1 MSFGFGNT
9 ANTLGDGGAAGVG
22 EVSVGPDLET
32 IQTEG
37 LGFPPL
43 AGEAKVR
50 LTSPWPSLPA
60 QTSSLLSIASRRGL
74 VAAAGPDQVTIATTE
89 SVRKAFTSPKDGE
102 SEVRSFEP
110 QLKIPMPMR
119 ISHLAFTADENHLI
133 LSAESGGG
141 LAVYEVQSL
150 LQGSSNSAFELSTN
164 GESLLYLAPNPVAG
178 KSELC
183 AVVTS
188 NGNLYMANFKERSLS
203 NPLKTQ
209 VSCLSWSA
217 KGKQLCAGM
226 ADGTISQMTP
236 EGDSKGNIP
245 KPPNSGDCHV
255 SSLIWL
261 ENNLFLTIHS
271 MTHESPPSS
280 IYHIISRQPPSSF
293 TFQKLTDP
301 VEPFGAEK
309 PPHHAILR
317 LRDFLD
323 LQDLLIVSS
332 TASTDVGILTRSKT
346 PLAHDKP
353 ADSITN
359 VFTTTEILGDARRP
373 TLPMTESMDDS
384 VAIGVALDLSSK
396 DPVYKPIP
404 SDEELDKS
412 SGPLPGFWALTNE
425 GVLCSWWLVYNEA
438 VKKGQNYSGL
448 AMMDSTVQSAPAST
462 PTAAA
467 TSASPFAAASS
478 TPFGSST
485 TPIAA
490 PAFGSSSQLGQ
501 KSSPWGPSTT
511 TPATSTGGVTFGSST
526 FGSSPSGTG
535 SAFGKTSSLGFGQS
549 SQLGMRT
556 SPWAS
561 GAGSKPAFGQS
572 GFSSF
577 ASGGNNQSPFGSA
590 TSASNTSDAAAPAAP
605 STGSGFSAFSSQ
617 GGFSAL
623 GGNNSSSSG
632 FGKGSTFGASTFGTP
647 AKSNTSA
654 DTAFPAKQ
662 DKPLA
667 NPFASSTPFKLES
680 SFKPDPFQND
690 SNEKPST
697 TFGGSMFGSAFG
709 SALGAVATSKPS
721 ETTPLAKDEDMDTT
735 ETTEE
740 TPQSKS
746 RSIFPLQQPQESTTP
761 TTTPGPSRFSFAT
774 SSTPGTSLFG
784 QATKTET
791 PSTGLFGT
799 PTDTPKLGGFSLF
812 GSSKATDSATG
823 EPKVKVEEETPLPP
837 DTTSKAAYPVDGSSS
852 SSAAS
857 NCTQLFGS
865 TTTPLKHD
873 STLSSSDSATPKPS
887 LTQPDASL
895 PSVFSKTVMQAQTS
909 SKPDVV
915 KVTEQVENPI
925 VVEDAPLPPDFT
937 KKPSIQTSLPA
948 DSTKAT
954 TTANGNDAPAAAG
967 FVLPMAPSKE
977 PSSIPSLPETTED
990 DESDLGEDEVSEGSG
1005 VDVAKDLSPV
1015 TSGLNITPGFTPQ
1028 SSFGGIAGA
1037 TPASARPEDRAR
1049 PLFGE
1054 ISRGAPALFPKPS
1067 QASPRSPSPVRGAVP
1082 QRVIRS
1088 DATRSVSAPGVASQ
1102 ILGAKQSQMH
1112 PGSSII
1118 SSREKQPPG
1127 EDPFMLQHR
1136 RMRERQEAEETQPL
1150 VDEEDEEM
1158 QKVLSSEVEGTL
1170 QLDEF
1175 IAHSNVAPPA
1185 KESVPSQVEAVYRD
1199 INSMIDTLGLNAR
1212 AVKAFTKGHTE
1223 NAAEDGRSKQDL
1235 EIPDDWVL
1243 CEINDLGEVLDNELH
1258 SDLENGRVQNLDDKL
1273 DACQDLSRDMQRLR
1287 AKQEDLKRVIMTR
1300 TDPEQAEQART
1311 LPLSAEQAAQQNE
1324 LRREF
1329 TNFTK
1334 LLTEAEEALTL
1345 LKTRIA
1351 ATSSSSVRGSANVPT
1366 VEAIMRTIS
1375 KMTSMAEKRSGDIDV
1390 LETQLRKMK
1399 LGSTSREASP
1409 MVTPQ
1414 ARKSIMMSPDVTPS
1428 RNFRHSLT
1436 MSSGVMSRD
1445 AAMKGTPPRKKL
1457 SGFSKDEKSDLMEKR
1472 ARRQAVLSKL
1482 KDSVGKRGVNVW
1494 NLEDID

>member
-22 EVSVGPDLET
+22 EASVGPDLET

-50 LTSPWPSLPA
+50 LTSPWLSLPA
-60 QTSSLLSIASRRGL
+60 QTSSLLSIASRRGF

-236 EGDSKGNIP
+236 EGDNKGNIP
-245 KPPNSGDCHV
+245 KPPNLGDCHV

-404 SDEELDKS
+404 SDEELDQS

-448 AMMDSTVQSAPAST
+448 AMMDGTVQSAPAST

-485 TPIAA
+485 TPVAA

-501 KSSPWGPSTT
+501 KSSPWGASTT
-511 TPATSTGGVTFGSST
+511 TPTTSTGGVAFGSST
-526 FGSSPSGTG
+526 FGGSPSGTG

-590 TSASNTSDAAAPAAP
+590 TSTSNTNDAAAPAAP

-623 GGNNSSSSG
+623 GGNNSSSGG
-632 FGKGSTFGASTFGTP
+632 FGKGST
-647 AKSNTSA
+647 
-654 DTAFPAKQ
+654 
-662 DKPLA
+662 
-667 NPFASSTPFKLES
+667 
-680 SFKPDPFQND
+680 
-690 SNEKPST
+690 
-697 TFGGSMFGSAFG
+697 AFG
-709 SALGAVATSKPS
+709 SALGAVASSKPS
-721 ETTPLAKDEDMDTT
+721 EATPLAKDEDMDTT

-746 RSIFPLQQPQESTTP
+746 GSVFPLQQPQESTTP

-852 SSAAS
+852 SSATS
-857 NCTQLFGS
+857 NSTQLFGS

-895 PSVFSKTVMQAQTS
+895 PSVFSKTVKQAQPS

-915 KVTEQVENPI
+915 K
-925 VVEDAPLPPDFT
+925 DAPLPPDFT

-967 FVLPMAPSKE
+967 FVLPRAPSKE

-1054 ISRGAPALFPKPS
+1054 ISRGAPTLFPKPS

-1457 SGFSKDEKSDLMEKR
+1457 SGFSKDEKSDLMERR

-1482 KDSVGKRGVNVW
+1482 KDNVGKRGVNVW

>member
-1 MSFGFGNT
+1 M
-9 ANTLGDGGAAGVG
+9 ANGGLRLQ
-22 EVSVGPDLET
+22 S
-32 IQTEG
+32 

-60 QTSSLLSIASRRGL
+60 QTSSLLSIASRRSL

-102 SEVRSFEP
+102 SEVRSLEP

-183 AVVTS
+183 AVVTC

-317 LRDFLD
+317 LRDFSD

-404 SDEELDKS
+404 SDEELDQS

-485 TPIAA
+485 TPIAP

-501 KSSPWGPSTT
+501 KSSPWGASTT

-556 SPWAS
+556 SPWAT

-590 TSASNTSDAAAPAAP
+590 TSTSNTSDAAPAAP

-623 GGNNSSSSG
+623 GGNNSSSGG
-632 FGKGSTFGASTFGTP
+632 FGKG
-647 AKSNTSA
+647 
-654 DTAFPAKQ
+654 
-662 DKPLA
+662 
-667 NPFASSTPFKLES
+667 
-680 SFKPDPFQND
+680 
-690 SNEKPST
+690 
-697 TFGGSMFGSAFG
+697 
-709 SALGAVATSKPS
+709 
-721 ETTPLAKDEDMDTT
+721 TTPSAKDEDMDTT

-823 EPKVKVEEETPLPP
+823 EPEVEVEEETPLPP

-852 SSAAS
+852 SSATS
-857 NCTQLFGS
+857 NRTQLFGS

-895 PSVFSKTVMQAQTS
+895 PSVFSKTVKQAEPS
-909 SKPDVV
+909 PKPDVI

-948 DSTKAT
+948 DSTQAT

-967 FVLPMAPSKE
+967 FVLPGPPSKE
-977 PSSIPSLPETTED
+977 PSSIPSLPETTGD

-1037 TPASARPEDRAR
+1037 TPASVRPEDRAR

-1082 QRVIRS
+1082 QRMIRS

-1118 SSREKQPPG
+1118 SSREKQPPS

-1300 TDPEQAEQART
+1300 TDTEQAEQART

-1366 VEAIMRTIS
+1366 VEAILRTIS